1 MKGNPYPA
9 PAPRVLA
16 DMCAI
21 HAWSE
26 HIDDNT
32 RLLMEWAADELRRLM
47 DRCNELA
54 SRNEQLEAMHERD

>member
-32 RLLMEWAADELRRLM
+32 RLLMEWPRTN
-47 DRCNELA
+47 CGG
-54 SRNEQLEAMHERD
+54 